1 MSTQGLVYPFV
12 DVGLSRRLERAE
24 AHANECFVEA
34 RAEQRPA
41 SGAAWV
47 RIAGASAMFD
57 GVGSPLTQTFG
68 LGLFEE
74 VTPEILTRIETFFHE
89 RGADVQHEVSPLAA
103 PSLLPLLGGR
113 GYRPSEL
120 TSVMFR
126 PLGTAPASRLP
137 GSGLL
142 TVRLASSDERQ
153 SWADTSAKGWSEFP
167 EAAALMADLGPLVV
181 SARDVTAFFAEL
193 GGRPIA
199 TGCLSMSGGVALLAG
214 ASTIPEGRKKG
225 AQLALLEARLQYAAD
240 GGCDL
245 AMMCA
250 QPGGASQRN
259 AERHGFRIAYTRV
272 KWRLGA

>member
-1 MSTQGLVYPFV
+1 MITQGLVYPFV

-24 AHANECFVEA
+24 AHANACFVEA
-34 RAEQRPA
+34 RAELRPA

-68 LGLFEE
+68 LGLFED
-74 VTPEILTRIETFFHE
+74 VTPETLSKIEAFFHE
-89 RGADVQHEVSPLAA
+89 RGADVLHEVSPLAA
-103 PSLLPLLGGR
+103 PSLLPLLSGR
-113 GYRPSEL
+113 AYQPLEF

-126 PLGTAPASRLP
+126 PLGNAPASRLP
-137 GSGLL
+137 ASGPL
-142 TVRLASSDERQ
+142 TVRLASSDEHQ

-167 EAAALMADLGPLVV
+167 EAVAFMADLGTLVV
-181 SARDVTAFFAEL
+181 SARDVTPFFAEL

-199 TGCLSMSGGVALLAG
+199 TASLSLSGGVALMAG

-240 GGCDL
+240 RGCDL

-250 QPGGASQRN
+250 QPGSASQRN

-272 KWRLGA
+272 KWRLRA